1 MPTRKDLDDDEDLT
15 DRVLRI
21 AEAIIYSLASV
32 LLVVGAIA
40 LLVVAGYHLATG
52 YDDGVKDAV
61 QQVLDDLLLVFIL
74 VELLAAVRATMH
86 ERRLVAEP
94 FLLVGM
100 IASIKEILVIS
111 VDAREKRGEALD
123 EALMEI
129 GVLGVLLLA
138 LSVATL
144 LVRRKEREPA
154 EADETDT

>member
-1 MPTRKDLDDDEDLT
+1 MPDRKDLDDEEDLT

-21 AEAIIYSLASV
+21 AEAIVYSLASV
-32 LLVVGAIA
+32 LLVIGAIA
-40 LLVVAGYHLATG
+40 LLVVAGYHLVTG

-61 QQVLDDLLLVFIL
+61 LKALDDMLLVFIL

-86 ERRLVAEP
+86 ERKLVAEP

-111 VDAREKRGEALD
+111 VDAREKHGEALD
-123 EALMEI
+123 EAMMEI
-129 GVLGVLLLA
+129 GVLGALLLV
-138 LSVATL
+138 LSIATL

-154 EADETDT
+154 EADETNT

>member
-1 MPTRKDLDDDEDLT
+1 MPARKDLDDDEDLT

-21 AEAIIYSLASV
+21 AEAVIYSLASV
-32 LLVVGAIA
+32 LLVVGAIV

-61 QQVLDDLLLVFIL
+61 LQALDDLLLVFIL
-74 VELLAAVRATMH
+74 VELLAAVRTTMH
-86 ERRLVAEP
+86 ERQLVAEP

-111 VDAREKRGEALD
+111 VEAREKHGEALD

-129 GVLGVLLLA
+129 GVLGALLLA

-144 LVRRKEREPA
+144 LVRRKEREP
-154 EADETDT
+154 EESDDDKT